1 MKKYVKPNLMIE
13 PFIITAVANCSIS
26 AGSEG
31 VLSSSDAPGIIPAGQ
46 TLFASLSCSINAND
60 VSVINYFKGL
70 GLNIFGS

>member
-1 MKKYVKPNLMIE
+1 MKKYVKPELMIE

-26 AGSEG
+26 SGSGG
-31 VLSSSDAPGIIPAGQ
+31 VLTSNDAPGIIPAGQ
-46 TLFASLSCSINAND
+46 TLFSSLSCSLNAND